1 MKTKKV
7 SGFGLGTR
15 VKEINFFALGKVVKG
30 RVVFLYD
37 VFDRLTNKTVVGP
50 YSYDEM
56 WAAENEGILANLKN
70 QFPSYLKGFQV
81 FKVTK
86 EEISTVKVERI

>member
-1 MKTKKV
+1 METIKV
-7 SGFGLGTR
+7 DK
-15 VKEINFFALGKVVKG
+15 KEINFFALGKIVKG

-50 YSYDEM
+50 YDYNEM
-56 WAAENEGILANLKN
+56 WAAENEGILTNLKT
-70 QFPSYLKGFQV
+70 QFPSYLKSFRI

-86 EEISTVKVERI
+86 EVISTVKVERI

>member
-1 MKTKKV
+1 
-7 SGFGLGTR
+7 
-15 VKEINFFALGKVVKG
+15 
-30 RVVFLYD
+30 
-37 VFDRLTNKTVVGP
+37 
-50 YSYDEM
+50 M